1 MKFLKLNKRGE
12 YLLKTEDLVEHVRR
26 TNPNMD
32 KKKLIEELSKSDSST
47 AALIYEFVNH
57 FGK

>member
-1 MKFLKLNKRGE
+1 M
-12 YLLKTEDLVEHVRR
+12 LKTEDLVEYVRR

-32 KKKLIEELSKSDSST
+32 KKKLLEELSKSDSSA
-47 AALIYEFVNH
+47 AALVYEFVNH

>member
-1 MKFLKLNKRGE
+1 MLR
-12 YLLKTEDLVEHVRR
+12 TEDLVEYVRR

-32 KKKLIEELSKSDSST
+32 KKKLLEELSKSDSST

>member
-1 MKFLKLNKRGE
+1 MNIM
-12 YLLKTEDLVEHVRR
+12 LKTEDLVEYVRR

-32 KKKLIEELSKSDSST
+32 KKKLLEELSKSDSS
-47 AALIYEFVNH
+47 AALVYEFVNH

>member
-1 MKFLKLNKRGE
+1 M
-12 YLLKTEDLVEHVRR
+12 LKTEDLVEYVRR

-32 KKKLIEELSKSDSST
+32 KKKLLEELSKNDSS
-47 AALIYEFVNH
+47 ASALVYEFVNY